1 MAQRQIPPEKSSS
14 KQRLVSSIL
23 IAFAV
28 SFLMLN
34 VGVRTFSG
42 TPDDN
47 EAVGFG
53 PGDCCVFQPLN
64 FSGGPPDARTGAP
77 LVAAGTFEATC
88 NAFGCHSSFV
98 INSGD
103 GSYSINVPATYLPG
117 DTLPI
122 AIALSD
128 PGQMRWGF
136 EMTALDSNRL
146 PIGELL
152 VVDPVR
158 VQKTTVLSTG
168 REYLKHRST
177 GTDAFVAN
185 VAPGWTVQW
194 VAPLAEVGTISFY
207 GAGNA
212 ANNNGVNSGDFIYTT
227 SSSVPI
233 STADSDGDGLSD
245 AQEAILGTNPLL
257 ADTDTDGFTDFDEIN
272 IHGTDPLNP
281 DTDGDGELDG
291 VDECPTIPNPCPT
304 GCCVVAGDF
313 NNDASYNIADVTEG
327 IARIFSGGPPPSC
340 QDQADANGDNS
351 FNIADVTYGIARIFS
366 GGPAPICGTTGS

>member
-1 MAQRQIPPEKSSS
+1 MAKRQRTISNIVIA
-14 KQRLVSSIL
+14 LGVVFL
-23 IAFAV
+23 ISNA
-28 SFLMLN
+28 
-34 VGVRTFSG
+34 GVRTFSE
-42 TPDDN
+42 TPDND
-47 EAVGFG
+47 EANGFG
-53 PGDCCVFQPLN
+53 PGDCCVYQPLN

-77 LVAAGTFEATC
+77 FAAAGTFEATC
-88 NAFGCHSSFV
+88 NSIGCHSTFAT
-98 INSGD
+98 NSGD
-103 GSYSINVPATYLPG
+103 GSFAINAPSIYLPG
-117 DTLPI
+117 DTLTI
-122 AIALSD
+122 NIALAD

-146 PIGELL
+146 PVGELL

-158 VQKTTVLSTG
+158 VQKTVVLSTG

-185 VAPGWTVQW
+185 TAPGWTVRW
-194 VAPLAEVGTISFY
+194 VAPLDTVGDVTFFA
-207 GAGNA
+207 AGNA

-227 SSSVPI
+227 SSSTPL
-233 STADSDGDGLSD
+233 SAADTDGDGLSD

-257 ADTDTDGFTDFDEIN
+257 ADTDADGLTDFDEIN
-272 IHGTDPLNP
+272 IHGTDPLDP
-281 DTDGDGELDG
+281 DTDSDGELDG
-291 VDECPTIPNPCPT
+291 VDECPLIPNPCPT
-304 GCCVVAGDF
+304 SCCVVAGDF
-313 NNDASYNIADVTEG
+313 SNDGSFNIADVTAG